1 MKYKIM
7 QNSTEKRNRIM
18 KRKVD
23 VDRLLYVFNA
33 VIQNLEDELRNIPKD
48 DFDNIIKRALY
59 KNSID
64 TFYESIKVIERIYEV
79 KCVL

>member
-1 MKYKIM
+1 
-7 QNSTEKRNRIM
+7 M

-59 KNSID
+59 KNSI
-64 TFYESIKVIERIYEV
+64 
-79 KCVL
+79 

>member
-1 MKYKIM
+1 
-7 QNSTEKRNRIM
+7 M
-18 KRKVD
+18 KREVD

>member
-1 MKYKIM
+1 
-7 QNSTEKRNRIM
+7 M

-48 DFDNIIKRALY
+48 DFDNIIKEFNENKHTLSR
-59 KNSID
+59 
-64 TFYESIKVIERIYEV
+64 RI
-79 KCVL
+79 

>member
-1 MKYKIM
+1 
-7 QNSTEKRNRIM
+7 M

-33 VIQNLEDELRNIPKD
+33 VIQNLEDELKSIPKD

-79 KCVL
+79 KCML

>member
-1 MKYKIM
+1 
-7 QNSTEKRNRIM
+7 M

-64 TFYESIKVIERIYEV
+64 TFYEGIKVIERIYEV

>member
-1 MKYKIM
+1 
-7 QNSTEKRNRIM
+7 M

-33 VIQNLEDELRNIPKD
+33 IIQNLEDELRSIPKD

-64 TFYESIKVIERIYEV
+64 TFYESIKVIEEV
-79 KCVL
+79 YRTK